1 VEAGGHTRDE
11 GHICGQHCGL
21 FYTPGLSHT
30 VEQGERH
37 RRRRA
42 RKLRRR
48 AAAIGVLGAVFIAGA
63 APARAG
69 ARATINP
76 SSYLS
81 DGSVVSVTWSGVP
94 AGERVNVFQCAQPP
108 STRTCAINAGLMN
121 LASDAFGGGRTNL
134 AVHTG
139 PQGPSGAQ
147 CPGAGNDCI
156 VVINID
162 GKEDPGSNY
171 ILPISFGGSPPPGAT
186 RDQLALT
193 GPSRQ
198 LGLAL
203 TGGGAMVAGLVLVKL
218 VEVPANRP
226 APLPRRTWRR
236 ADDDII
242 FRRRK
247 YKPKHLRK
255 R

>member
-1 VEAGGHTRDE
+1 VET
-11 GHICGQHCGL
+11 GHICGQSCGL
-21 FYTPGLSHT
+21 YFEHGFDQRP
-30 VEQGERH
+30 EPGERH

-69 ARATINP
+69 AKATIDP
-76 SSYLS
+76 SSYLA

-94 AGERVNVFQCAQPP
+94 VGERINVFQCAQPP

-121 LASDAFGGGRTNL
+121 LVSDASGGGRTNL

-156 VVINID
+156 VVINVG

-171 ILPISFGGSPPPGAT
+171 ILPISFGGTPPTGT
-186 RDQLALT
+186 KREQLALT
-193 GPSRQ
+193 GPGRE
-198 LGLAL
+198 LGLVL

-226 APLPRRTWRR
+226 APLPRRAWRR

-242 FRRRK
+242 LRRRK
-247 YKPKHLRK
+247 YRPKHLRK